1 MTYSVEFAR
10 VVITV
15 ENADYATENLR
26 IGANGEVVWHEG
38 EAIRLEDDLAFEES
52 TLGHASVSLL
62 GLRNHDRLVLQVV
75 EDGHLS
81 DTVVLKTALNDGL
94 LEVTVESQDL

>member
-1 MTYSVEFAR
+1 MRKETLSESLTYSVEFAR

-38 EAIRLEDDLAFEES
+38 VAVALQDDLAFEEG
-52 TLGHASVSLL
+52 TLGHASVGLL
-62 GLRNHDRLVLQVV
+62 GLRHHD
-75 EDGHLS
+75 
-81 DTVVLKTALNDGL
+81 
-94 LEVTVESQDL
+94 